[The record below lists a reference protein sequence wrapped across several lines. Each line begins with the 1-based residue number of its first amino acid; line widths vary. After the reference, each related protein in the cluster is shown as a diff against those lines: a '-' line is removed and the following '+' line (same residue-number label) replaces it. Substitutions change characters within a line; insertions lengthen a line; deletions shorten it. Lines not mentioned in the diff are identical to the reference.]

1 MKLAT
6 AWLSCFFSTYQ
17 IRFSCFVG
25 HTVTFAAIYLDLLST
40 ILNSKRNAKF
50 NVFGAWNMSI
60 HNCMLNSWL
69 FGVMLIKED
78 N

>member
-6 AWLSCFFSTYQ
+6 AWLSCFFQ
-17 IRFSCFVG
+17 HIKFVLAVLVG
-25 HTVTFAAIYLDLLST
+25 NSVTFAAIYKDWLST

-50 NVFGAWNMSI
+50 DVFGAWNMSI
-60 HNCMLNSWL
+60 HNCMLNSRL